1 VIFEECDMKEKG
13 FSLIELLIVVAIIGV
28 VSAIAIPGLLR
39 SKKAAYEANAVRY
52 LKSWLPGQELYKKSH
67 GFYSMTDEE
76 LVREGFI
83 NKSLNSSNT
92 ADDTAFTYD
101 MLNNRTNPDGTPNT
115 SRWWGTANRRSAL
128 LATRSF
134 YIDQSGL
141 IRAREAASAGVLDPP
156 FN

>member
-1 VIFEECDMKEKG
+1 MKEEKG
-13 FSLIELLIVVAIIGV
+13 FSLIELLIVVAIIGII
-28 VSAIAIPGLLR
+28 SAIAIPGLLR

-52 LKSWLPGQELYKKSH
+52 LKSWLPGQELYKKAH

-76 LVREGFI
+76 LVTEGFI

-92 ADDTAFTYD
+92 ADDTAFTYN
-101 MLNNRTNPDGTPNT
+101 MLNTRTNPDGTPNT

-141 IRAREAASAGVLDPP
+141 IRAREASTAGSADPP
-156 FN
+156 MD